1 MNPKQRETRGQGD
14 KGTRRQGD
22 KETRRRLDKYSS
34 SHCPLVPLSTCL
46 LVLVVALIF
55 AACSAAKPEGAAKT
69 EGKEKR
75 VETDEISLSPEAAAA
90 ARLEYAEATL
100 RPIGGR
106 MRMTGTVENN
116 QQQTQQAT
124 PLVSGRVEKVYAAL
138 GDRVRAGQPLA
149 VISSPQIAQMHGKLH
164 EAETKLGLA
173 ERELE
178 RVMKAE
184 NRVEVLK
191 AKARLDEAEATLK
204 RMKRLIEL
212 GAGAGKDLVAADAAY
227 QTAKAEYEFQ
237 RDISLNRQVAEA
249 RAAVETARVDVSH
262 IRYEMKALGA
272 PAPENEHDDH
282 KHDTSLVEV
291 RAPISGSVT
300 ERLANAGAGVEAG
313 KPLFTIVNL
322 STVWVIASATE
333 AQVGA
338 LRAGAR
344 AQVFSAA
351 HGDPSRWGRVA
362 YIAPQLDEVTRAAKV
377 RIELANPGERLKAG
391 MFVEVEFPE
400 SAVSAGAGQE
410 LVVPEAAIQ
419 RVGGRTLVFIAEEN
433 EPGHFKARE
442 VEAGGV
448 ADGYTRIL
456 NGLKAG
462 ERVVTK
468 GSFTLKAQ
476 LIKGEMEDDDH

>member
-1 MNPKQRETRGQGD
+1 
-14 KGTRRQGD
+14 
-22 KETRRRLDKYSS
+22 
-34 SHCPLVPLSTCL
+34 
-46 LVLVVALIF
+46 
-55 AACSAAKPEGAAKT
+55 
-69 EGKEKR
+69 
-75 VETDEISLSPEAAAA
+75 
-90 ARLEYAEATL
+90 
-100 RPIGGR
+100 
-106 MRMTGTVENN
+106 MTGTVEAN

-124 PLVSGRVEKVYAAL
+124 PLVSGRVEKVYVSL
-138 GDRVRAGQPLA
+138 GDRVRAGMPLA

-184 NRVEVLK
+184 NRSEVLK
-191 AKARLDEAEATLK
+191 AKARLDEAEAAL
-204 RMKRLIEL
+204 RRAKRLVEI
-212 GAGAGKDLVAADAAY
+212 GAWAGKDLVGAETAY
-227 QTAKAEYEFQ
+227 KTAKAEYEFQ

-249 RAAVETARVDVSH
+249 KAAVETARVDVSH

-272 PAPENEHDDH
+272 YVAEDEPDDH
-282 KHDTSLVEV
+282 KHDTSLIEL
-291 RAPISGSVT
+291 RAPVSGSVT
-300 ERLANAGAGVEAG
+300 ERLVNAGAGVEAG

-322 STVWVIASATE
+322 STVWVIANVPE

-351 HGDPSRWGRVA
+351 LGADTRWGRVT
-362 YIAPQLDEVTRAAKV
+362 YIAPQLDEQTRAAKV
-377 RIELANPGERLKAG
+377 RVELANPGERLKTG

-400 SAVSAGAGQE
+400 SALSAGAGEE
-410 LVVPEAAIQ
+410 LVVPEASIQ
-419 RVGGRTLVFIAEEN
+419 RIGGRTVVFIAEKN

-442 VEAGGV
+442 VEAGGE
-448 ADGYTRIL
+448 ANGYTRIL

-462 ERVVTK
+462 ERVVAK

>member
-1 MNPKQRETRGQGD
+1 MNPKQRETR
-14 KGTRRQGD
+14 RQVD
-22 KETRRRLDKYSS
+22 KETRRQGEGATYFPL
-34 SHCPLVPLSTCL
+34 PLVSLSTCL
-46 LVLVVALIF
+46 LVLIVALVF

-75 VETDEISLSPEAAAA
+75 AETDEVSLSPEAAAA
-90 ARLEYAEATL
+90 AKLEYAEATS
-100 RPIGGR
+100 RPVGGR
-106 MRMTGTVENN
+106 MRMTGTVEAN

-124 PLVSGRVEKVYAAL
+124 PLVSGRVEKVYVTL
-138 GDRVRAGQPLA
+138 GDRVRAGRPLA

-184 NRVEVLK
+184 NRAEVLK
-191 AKARLDEAEATLK
+191 AKARLDEAEAALK
-204 RMKRLIEL
+204 RAKRLVEI
-212 GAGAGKDLVAADAAY
+212 GAGAGKDLVGAETAY
-227 QTAKAEYEFQ
+227 KTAKAEYEFQ

-272 PAPENEHDDH
+272 SVAEDEHDDH
-282 KHDTSLVEV
+282 KHDTSLIEL
-291 RAPISGSVT
+291 RAPVSGSVT
-300 ERLANAGAGVEAG
+300 ERLVNAGAGVEAG
-313 KPLFTIVNL
+313 RPLFTIVNL
-322 STVWVIASATE
+322 STVWVIANVPE
-333 AQVGA
+333 AQVGS
-338 LRAGAR
+338 LRVGAR

-351 HGDPSRWGRVA
+351 LGADARWGRVA
-362 YIAPQLDEVTRAAKV
+362 YIAPQLDEQTRAAKV
-377 RIELANPGERLKAG
+377 RVELANPGERLKTG

-400 SAVSAGAGQE
+400 SALSAGAGEE

-419 RVGGRTLVFIAEEN
+419 RIGGRTVVFIAGGN

-442 VEAGGV
+442 VEAGGEV
-448 ADGYTRIL
+448 NGYTRIL

>member
-1 MNPKQRETRGQGD
+1 MNPKQIETG
-14 KGTRRQGD
+14 RQGD
-22 KETRRRLDKYSS
+22 KETRGQREEENMSRLL
-34 SHCPLVPLSTCL
+34 LVSLSPCL
-46 LVLVVALIF
+46 LVLIVALTF
-55 AACSAAKPEGAAKT
+55 AACSPAKPEGAAKT
-69 EGKEKR
+69 GGREKR
-75 VETDEISLSPEAAAA
+75 SEIDEVSLSQEAAAA
-90 ARLEYAEATL
+90 AKLEYAEATF
-100 RPIGGR
+100 RPVGGR
-106 MRMTGTVENN
+106 MRMTGTVESN

-124 PLVSGRVEKVYAAL
+124 PLVSGRVEKVYVTL
-138 GDRVRAGQPLA
+138 GDRVRAGRPLA

-184 NRVEVLK
+184 NRAEVLK
-191 AKARLDEAEATLK
+191 AKARLDEAEAALK
-204 RMKRLIEL
+204 RAKRLVEI
-212 GAGAGKDLVAADAAY
+212 GAGAGKDLVGAETAY
-227 QTAKAEYEFQ
+227 KTAKAEYEFQ

-272 PAPENEHDDH
+272 SVAEDEHDDH
-282 KHDTSLVEV
+282 KHDTSLIEL
-291 RAPISGSVT
+291 RAPVSGSVT
-300 ERLANAGAGVEAG
+300 ERLVNAGAGVEAG
-313 KPLFTIVNL
+313 RPLFTIVNL
-322 STVWVIASATE
+322 STVWVIANVPE
-333 AQVGA
+333 AQVGS
-338 LRAGAR
+338 LRVGAR

-351 HGDPSRWGRVA
+351 LGADARWGRVA
-362 YIAPQLDEVTRAAKV
+362 YIAPQLDEQTRAAKV
-377 RIELANPGERLKAG
+377 RVELANPGERLKTG

-400 SAVSAGAGQE
+400 SALSAGAGEE

-419 RVGGRTLVFIAEEN
+419 RIGGRTVVFIAGGN

-442 VEAGGV
+442 VEAGGEV
-448 ADGYTRIL
+448 NGYTRIL

>member
-1 MNPKQRETRGQGD
+1 
-14 KGTRRQGD
+14 
-22 KETRRRLDKYSS
+22 
-34 SHCPLVPLSTCL
+34 LSL
-46 LVLVVALIF
+46 SLSVLIVAIALAF

-75 VETDEISLSPEAAAA
+75 AETDEVSLPPEVLAAAK
-90 ARLEYAEATL
+90 LEYAEATL
-100 RPIGGR
+100 RPAGGR
-106 MRMTGTVENN
+106 MRMTGTVEAN

-124 PLVSGRVEKVYAAL
+124 PLVSGRVEKVYVAL
-138 GDRVRAGQPLA
+138 GDHVRAGRPLA
-149 VISSPQIAQMHGKLH
+149 VVSSPQIAQMHGKLH

-184 NRVEVLK
+184 NRAEVLK
-191 AKARLDEAEATLK
+191 AKARLDEAEAALK
-204 RMKRLIEL
+204 RAKRLVEI
-212 GAGAGKDLVAADAAY
+212 GAGAGKDLVGAETAY
-227 QTAKAEYEFQ
+227 KTAKAEYEFQ

-249 RAAVETARVDVSH
+249 KAAVETARVDVSH

-272 PAPENEHDDH
+272 PMAEDEHDDH
-282 KHDTSLVEV
+282 ERDTSLIEL
-291 RAPISGSVT
+291 RAPVSGSVT
-300 ERLANAGAGVEAG
+300 ERLVNAGAGVEAG

-322 STVWVIASATE
+322 STVWVMANVPE

-338 LRAGAR
+338 LRVGAR

-351 HGDPSRWGRVA
+351 LGAEARWGRVT
-362 YIAPQLDEVTRAAKV
+362 YIAPQLDEQTRAAKV
-377 RIELANPGERLKAG
+377 RVELANPGERLKTG

-400 SAVSAGAGQE
+400 SALSSGADEE

-419 RVGGRTLVFIAEEN
+419 RIDGRTVVFIAEEN
-433 EPGHFKARE
+433 QPGHFKARD
-442 VEAGGV
+442 VEAGGE

>member
-1 MNPKQRETRGQGD
+1 MNPERNSAKSHGETSL
-14 KGTRRQGD
+14 
-22 KETRRRLDKYSS
+22 RLS
-34 SHCPLVPLSTCL
+34 VMII
-46 LVLVVALIF
+46 ALAF
-55 AACSAAKPEGAAKT
+55 AACSAAKHDGAAKT

-75 VETDEISLSPEAAAA
+75 AETDEVSLTPEALAAA
-90 ARLEYAEATL
+90 KLEYAEAAL
-100 RPIGGR
+100 RPVGGQ
-106 MRMTGTVENN
+106 MRMTGTVEAN

-124 PLVSGRVEKVYAAL
+124 PLVSGRVEKVYVSL
-138 GDRVRAGQPLA
+138 GDRVRAGMPLA

-184 NRVEVLK
+184 NRSEVLK
-191 AKARLDEAEATLK
+191 AKARLDEAEAALRRAK
-204 RMKRLIEL
+204 SLVEI
-212 GAGAGKDLVAADAAY
+212 GAGAGKDLVGAETAY
-227 QTAKAEYEFQ
+227 KTAKAEYEFQ

-249 RAAVETARVDVSH
+249 KAAVETARVDVSH

-272 PAPENEHDDH
+272 YVAEDEPDDH
-282 KHDTSLVEV
+282 KHDTSLIEL
-291 RAPISGSVT
+291 RAPVSGSVT
-300 ERLANAGAGVEAG
+300 ERLVNAGAGVEAG

-322 STVWVIASATE
+322 STVWVIANVPE

-351 HGDPSRWGRVA
+351 LGADTRWGRVS
-362 YIAPQLDEVTRAAKV
+362 YIAPQLDEQTRAAKV
-377 RIELANPGERLKAG
+377 RVELANPGERLKTG

-400 SAVSAGAGQE
+400 SALSTGAGEE
-410 LVVPEAAIQ
+410 LVVPEASIQ
-419 RVGGRTLVFIAEEN
+419 RIGGRTVVFIAEGN

-442 VEAGGV
+442 VEAGGE
-448 ADGYTRIL
+448 ANGYMRIL

-462 ERVVTK
+462 ERVVAK